1 VVTSRASRGKSN
13 ADKFQDYFYESL
25 TQKVSKTMIRPL
37 CLTAM
42 LKLEPQNAVVYFE
55 LGKNYLASKDYPNAF
70 SSFQRQAKSTLQT
83 NGFS

>member
-1 VVTSRASRGKSN
+1 
-13 ADKFQDYFYESL
+13 L
-25 TQKVSKTMIRPL
+25 PL
-37 CLTAM
+37 QQC

-70 SSFQRQAKSTLQT
+70 SSFQRKRKSTLQT